1 VAAGTGKAGEEEVRL
16 KRCRVAE
23 DEVCA
28 FIRSGERQSYDA
40 IAEVGVGLC
49 DGVLG
54 ALGLF
59 PALAAFRVRGVDLR
73 PPRGEEDW
81 IPIAVVLPARIERRG
96 ACGR

>member
-1 VAAGTGKAGEEEVRL
+1 MAAGTGEAGEEEVRL

-40 IAEVGVGLC
+40 IAEVGVGLR

-54 ALGLF
+54 TLGFF
-59 PALAAFRVRGVDLR
+59 PALTAFRVRGVDLR
-73 PPRGEEDW
+73 PPRRKEDW
-81 IPIAVVLPARIERRG
+81 ISIAVDFCPLA
-96 ACGR
+96 